1 MDDWKLDPAHDLGL
15 PLKERTRS
23 LRREAGLVETI
34 LHAAWWAAVRAYLV
48 VYHRLQITG
57 LEHLPVAPPFILV
70 ANHASHLDA
79 LVLASPLPARIRDRV
94 FPIAAGDTFFE
105 TPATAIFAAFILN
118 ALPIWRKNC
127 GPHALHELRDR
138 LVHEPCAYI
147 LFPEGTRTRDGRMNR
162 FKPGIGM
169 LVAGTNVP
177 VVPCYLAG
185 CFEAWP
191 PRAKV
196 TRPKRIRVRI
206 GSPLSFASASDDRP
220 GWGAI
225 ASRIEQAVAALNCN
239 SSQG

>member
-1 MDDWKLDPAHDLGL
+1 M
-15 PLKERTRS
+15 
-23 LRREAGLVETI
+23 ETV
-34 LHAAWWAAVRAYLV
+34 LHSAWWSVVRSYLA
-48 VYHRLQITG
+48 VYHRLEISG
-57 LEHLPVAPPFILV
+57 REHLPTSPPFVLV

-105 TPATAIFAAFILN
+105 TPVSAVFAAFVLN

-147 LFPEGTRTRDGRMNR
+147 LFPEGTRTRDGKMNR

-169 LVAGTNVP
+169 LVAGTHVP
-177 VVPCYLAG
+177 VVPCYLRG

-196 TRPKRIRVRI
+196 TRPRRIRVRI
-206 GSPLSFASASDDRP
+206 GPPLSFPGMNDDRA
-220 GWGAI
+220 GWEAT
-225 ASRIEQAVAALNCN
+225 ASRIEQAVAAL
-239 SSQG
+239 SLDAP